1 MATVNIFQ
9 YESYSEKFAAGE
21 VIFRQDEPGEVMY
34 VLLAAGSIG
43 SDMTEGQDSGIQLV
57 GLIGFD
63 TRRQKYVLLPP
74 RHLPAHSTPAP
85 SDQPLLSEREHEVLK
100 LVVHGSTNAQIAHQL
115 AISENT
121 VKVHLRNIFDKLQVQ
136 SRTEAAMQAIQHG
149 WITLAQGIR
158 PDQTVAVMSGF

>member
-1 MATVNIFQ
+1 MSARALTIKLSHQ
-9 YESYSEKFAAGE
+9 RD
-21 VIFRQDEPGEVMY
+21 RQAQLTTIHD
-34 VLLAAGSIG
+34 LLAAGSIG
-43 SDMTEGQDSGIQLV
+43 SAMTGEQDPGIQLV

-74 RHLPAHSTPAP
+74 LHLSAQPASAP
-85 SDQPLLSEREHEVLK
+85 SEQPPLSEREHEILK
-100 LVVHGSTNAQIAHQL
+100 LVAHGSTNAQIAHHL

-149 WITLAQGIR
+149 WVTLAQSIR
-158 PDQTVAVMSGF
+158 PDQPVAIMSGF